1 MVYYK
6 FKRIKFKCMKIALLG
21 YGKMGKEIE
30 KIALKKGHEIGLK
43 VTSENAEFSPAELLG
58 IDVAIEFSRPEF
70 AVSNIKKCFNANVP
84 VVVGTTGW
92 YEYLDEIETICVARN
107 QSLLYATNFSIGV
120 NLFFKLNTQL
130 ADLMSNYSE
139 YSVEIEEI
147 HHTQKLDAPSGTGI
161 SIAEQIIENHKTKES
176 WINTETENESELAI
190 ISKRIN
196 KVPGTH
202 SVYYRSEIDE
212 IEIKHTAHS
221 RSGFAAGALLAAEW
235 IAKNRDGIYSMQDV
249 LAI

>member
-1 MVYYK
+1 
-6 FKRIKFKCMKIALLG
+6 MKIALLG

-30 KIALKKGHEIGLK
+30 KIAIEKGHTIELK
-43 VTSENAEFSPAELLG
+43 VTSDNAEFSTSELIG

-70 AVSNIKKCFNANVP
+70 AVSNIKKCFDANVP

-107 QSLLYATNFSIGV
+107 QTLLYATNFSIGV

-130 ADLMSNYSE
+130 AQLMDKYPE
-139 YSVEIEEI
+139 YKVEVEEI

-161 SIAEQIIENHKTKES
+161 SIAEQIIENNNLKEK
-176 WINTETENESELAI
+176 WVNENSTNEKELEI
-190 ISKRIN
+190 TSKRED

-202 SVYYRSEIDE
+202 SVYYKSRIDE

-221 RSGFAAGALLAAEW
+221 RSGFANGALLASEW
-235 IAKNRDGIYSMQDV
+235 LAKNKDGIYSMQDV
-249 LAI
+249 LEIK

>member
-1 MVYYK
+1 
-6 FKRIKFKCMKIALLG
+6 MKIALLG

-30 KIALKKGHEIGLK
+30 KIAIEKGHEIPLK
-43 VTSENAEFSPAELLG
+43 VTSENAGFSPSELLG

-70 AVSNIKKCFNANVP
+70 AVSNIKKCFEANVP

-92 YEYLDEIETICVARN
+92 YEYLDEIETICIARN
-107 QSLLYATNFSIGV
+107 QSLLYATNYSIGV

-130 ADLMSNYSE
+130 AELMNNYPD
-139 YSVEIEEI
+139 YKVEVEEI

-161 SIAEQIIENHKTKES
+161 SIAEQIIENNKLKES
-176 WINTETENESELAI
+176 WVNQKSSKENELEI
-190 ISKRIN
+190 ISKRED

-202 SVYYRSEIDE
+202 SVYYKSGIDE

-221 RSGFAAGALLAAEW
+221 RSGFAQGALLAAEW
-235 IAKNRDGIYSMQDV
+235 LTKNKDGIYGMQDV
-249 LAI
+249 LEIK

>member
-1 MVYYK
+1 
-6 FKRIKFKCMKIALLG
+6 MKIALLG

-30 KIALKKGHEIGLK
+30 KIALEKGHEIGLR

-70 AVSNIKKCFNANVP
+70 AVSNIKKCFDANVP

-92 YEYLDEIETICVARN
+92 YDYLDEIETICVARN
-107 QSLLYATNFSIGV
+107 QTLLYATNFSIGV

-130 ADLMSNYSE
+130 AQLMNNYPD
-139 YSVEIEEI
+139 YKVEVEEI
-147 HHTQKLDAPSGTGI
+147 HHTQKLDSPSGTGI
-161 SIAEQIIENHKTKES
+161 SIAEQIIENNSLKES
-176 WINTETENESELAI
+176 WINENSDKENELEI
-190 ISKRIN
+190 ISKRID

-202 SVYYRSEIDE
+202 SVYYKSEVDE

-221 RSGFAAGALLAAEW
+221 RSGFASGALLAAEW
-235 IAKNRDGIYSMQDV
+235 IAKNKDGIYSMQDV
-249 LAI
+249 LSF

>member
-1 MVYYK
+1 
-6 FKRIKFKCMKIALLG
+6 MKIALLG

-30 KIALKKGHEIGLK
+30 KIAIEKGHVIGLK
-43 VTSENAEFSPAELLG
+43 VTSENAEFSPSELLG

-70 AVSNIKKCFNANVP
+70 AVSNIKKCFEANVP

-92 YEYLDEIETICVARN
+92 YDYLDEIETICVARN
-107 QSLLYATNFSIGV
+107 QTLLYATNFSIGV

-130 ADLMSNYSE
+130 AQLMNNYPE
-139 YSVEIEEI
+139 YKVEVEEI

-161 SIAEQIIENHKTKES
+161 SIAEQIIENNKLKES
-176 WINTETENESELAI
+176 WVNENSNEESELEI
-190 ISKRIN
+190 VSKRED

-202 SVYYRSEIDE
+202 SVYYKSAVDE

-221 RSGFAAGALLAAEW
+221 RSGFASGALLAGEW
-235 IAKNRDGIYSMQDV
+235 LAKNKDGIYSMQDV
-249 LAI
+249 LEIK